1 MRQRRD
7 GFTLIEL
14 LVAMALTLFIMAILA
29 EAFKTGL
36 EVFRQMKAIG
46 DLESGLRNTT
56 TLLRADLAAD
66 HFEGKKRLS
75 NLDFYSD
82 RPTQGF
88 FRIVQSA
95 ASVSEGSDAEG
106 LKSFRSTTHALH
118 FTVKRRGNRR
128 EDFFAAVVPAGSPL
142 LSTKVSYF
150 DQSLDARVQ
159 DTANAFHSQWAEI
172 GYYLVKTGT
181 TIEPNNP
188 NSAIGTPLFALYR
201 VERLLVPNTTE
212 INPPATLAVASSAAS
227 GYDKISYRVDPG
239 FASMLAFNSPSDVTI
254 LANRA
259 FVPPASPP
267 ISPLPGST
275 LVLTN
280 VVSFHVQVL
289 RYYRAVPNGA
299 AETMDIDFGEFGFD
313 SSTALSAGGSTVQP
327 SFIRAVAATL
337 RVWDQKT
344 QQTRQVTVV
353 QDM

>member
-259 FVPPASPP
+259 FDPAAQRVGRERAADARAAHLDLENLTIVFDQLDPTAMVLLDIGAQESDQADHPCVVVVCLIRQELRKVAHRLLSFQGVNQHP
-267 ISPLPGST
+267 EGSSCWER
-275 LVLTN
+275 LE
-280 VVSFHVQVL
+280 
-289 RYYRAVPNGA
+289 AIP
-299 AETMDIDFGEFGFD
+299 
-313 SSTALSAGGSTVQP
+313 
-327 SFIRAVAATL
+327 
-337 RVWDQKT
+337 
-344 QQTRQVTVV
+344 
-353 QDM
+353 